1 MNYISP
7 VPHYRRAPIVDIL
20 RGWALFSVVL
30 MNYSTIYGW
39 NTHSNKLESDN
50 ITKIIETSSELLFGS
65 KGWTLLAILFGYGF
79 SILLKN
85 FENKQQ
91 PSTIFFI
98 KRMLWLFVFAFIN
111 TLFFG
116 GDILNDYAFIG
127 LVLLLFYKLNS
138 KSLFIIGITILIFTP
153 LLQSYLGKL
162 HLLFA
167 PKDRDRFYELYNS
180 IDFFDHIKANLFMR
194 YKWMLRLSYSIIF
207 HLIQLGCFIIGVAL
221 QRSNILT
228 QLTTNKKL
236 VKKLF
241 FISLFL
247 SIALLFLEQSIEID
261 EWPINKYYHLYY
273 PQALSIM
280 AFTSSCIIML
290 YNSNSIPRLFY
301 ALQTIGKMTLTNYVI
316 QNIIAFALFICFK
329 PNWALHYYLLTGI
342 AIYILQVLFSKYWLK
357 RYNYGLLEWLWRS
370 LSYGQMFQLKK
381 Q

>member
-1 MNYISP
+1 
-7 VPHYRRAPIVDIL
+7 
-20 RGWALFSVVL
+20 

-39 NTHSNKLESDN
+39 NTYSNKLDSDN

-79 SILLKN
+79 SVLLKN
-85 FENKQQ
+85 IDNKQQ
-91 PSTIFFI
+91 TSAAFFI
-98 KRMLWLFVFAFIN
+98 KKMLWLFVFAFVN

-127 LVLLLFYKLNS
+127 IVLLLFRNLNS
-138 KSLFIIGITILIFTP
+138 KSLLIIGIAILVLTP
-153 LLQSYLGKL
+153 FLQSYLGKL

-180 IDFFDHIKANLFMR
+180 IDFFEHIKANLFMR

-221 QRSNILT
+221 QRSNILA

-236 VKKLF
+236 VKKVF

-247 SIALLFLEQSIEID
+247 SIALFFLEKSIEIY

-280 AFTSSCIIML
+280 TFTSSCIIML

-301 ALQTIGKMTLTNYVI
+301 ALQTIGKMTLTNYVV

-329 PNWALHYYLLTGI
+329 PNWALHYYLLTGV
-342 AIYILQVLFSKYWLK
+342 AIYILQVLFSQYWLK

-381 Q
+381 H